1 VEIIALSGY
10 ARSGKDTIA
19 DHLVEKY
26 GFIKLS
32 FATPMREALY
42 RLNPE
47 IRDMTG
53 LVYTFKQAVNL
64 FGWDDMKTYF
74 PPYRG
79 LMQRMGTEVGR
90 EMFGEDFWVDQALKQ
105 LEGNSKI
112 VFADCRY
119 QNEAS
124 AVRNAGG
131 DIWRVHKPGVE
142 AANDHTSEHDL
153 DDYTFDSYVLN
164 VSTIEELKRLVDDK
178 YATIRKS

>member
-1 VEIIALSGY
+1 MEIIALSGW

-19 DHLVEKY
+19 DHLVEKH

-42 RLNPE
+42 KLDPE

-53 LVYTFKQAVNL
+53 LVYHFRQAVNL
-64 FGWDDMKTYF
+64 FGWEDMKTYF
-74 PPYRG
+74 PEYRG

-90 EMFGEDFWVDQALKQ
+90 EMFGENFWVEQAFKQ
-105 LEGNSKI
+105 IPEGAKV

-124 AVRNAGG
+124 AVRDVGG
-131 DIWRVHKPGVE
+131 EIWRISKPGVE

-153 DDYTFDSYVLN
+153 NNYTFDSYVFN
-164 VSTIEELKRLVDDK
+164 ISTIEELKRTVDDK
-178 YATIRKS
+178 YSTIRRS